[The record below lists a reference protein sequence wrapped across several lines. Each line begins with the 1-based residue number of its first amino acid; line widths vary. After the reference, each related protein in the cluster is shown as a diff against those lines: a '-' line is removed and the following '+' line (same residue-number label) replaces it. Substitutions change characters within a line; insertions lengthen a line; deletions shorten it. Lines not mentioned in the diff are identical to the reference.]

1 MRHFYENG
9 STILHSKNRYHKDLD
24 IILRILFPRLWI
36 RELSIAYPRP
46 VLLVGKR
53 TILLMF
59 TRAVALFVSLMFSY
73 LAVTPAYG
81 QEPVGLGEVRQ
92 SKRDLLLLNQAVESR
107 YRPELNDRVV
117 ATHADIDLARYPI
130 IAYKVDTTKIGYI
143 HVGESIPDIIL
154 DMPLKLINDSEGRT
168 VTTLRELSDK
178 KFLVLDFWAKWCKPC
193 LESMMKWE
201 EIHPE
206 IAADIRVVGVH
217 LDYDFRAIVEV
228 GDRDWKLP
236 QIIGAEGHL
245 LNYYFLSRSYLGPSI
260 WIKNGRLFGV
270 SKASIQDTNY
280 IFDLI
285 HDRID
290 QLPTEI
296 QVRLSNSK

>member
-1 MRHFYENG
+1 M
-9 STILHSKNRYHKDLD
+9 KNFNRAG
-24 IILRILFPRLWI
+24 
-36 RELSIAYPRP
+36 RELSCCQYDKVTLLPSYEELFNPAKDEYKNRSLLALGRYLCRP
-46 VLLVGKR
+46 LSIGIFLLFINLV
-53 TILLMF
+53 IQ
-59 TRAVALFVSLMFSY
+59 
-73 LAVTPAYG
+73 PAYG
-81 QEPVGLGEVRQ
+81 QESVGLGEVRQ

-117 ATHADIDLARYPI
+117 AIHADIDLARYPI
-130 IAYKVDTTKIGYI
+130 IAYKVDTTKIGFI
-143 HVGESIPDIIL
+143 RVGESIPDIIL
-154 DMPLKLINDSEGRT
+154 DMPLKLINDREGRT

-193 LESMMKWE
+193 LESMMRWE

-206 IAADIRVVGVH
+206 IAEDIRVVGVH

-228 GDRDWKLP
+228 SDRDWKLP

-245 LNYYFLSRSYLGPSI
+245 LNYYFLSRSFLGPSV

-270 SKASIQDTNY
+270 SKASIQDNNY